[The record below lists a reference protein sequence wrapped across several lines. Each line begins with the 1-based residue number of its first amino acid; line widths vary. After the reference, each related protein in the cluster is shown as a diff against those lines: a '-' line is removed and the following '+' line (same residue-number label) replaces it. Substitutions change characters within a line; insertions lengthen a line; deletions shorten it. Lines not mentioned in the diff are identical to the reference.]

1 MALIAAPA
9 PQRSQRRPAALQLD
23 PAGHEAAIGLPVR
36 VA

>member
-9 PQRSQRRPAALQLD
+9 PQRSQRPAALQLD